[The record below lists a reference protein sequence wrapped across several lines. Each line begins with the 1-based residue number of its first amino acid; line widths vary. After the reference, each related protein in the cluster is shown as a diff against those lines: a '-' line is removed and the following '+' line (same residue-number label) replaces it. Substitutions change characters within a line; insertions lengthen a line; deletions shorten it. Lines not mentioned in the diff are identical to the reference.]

1 MKKTFTLSLLSMF
14 VFSVIFAG
22 CGWIKTEKEFTSWL
36 DGYTDKEGQTHEG
49 FQSKIDKADQGLSDR
64 ISELDG
70 KVDAQNEALS
80 ADIQQSKEAAIAAA
94 EQGDAD
100 TIDAAQDFAK
110 GIDAA
115 VREELAATAKSVGDK
130 ALKALA
136 KGDEEVLAKVGALND
151 KSQAQ
156 TAEALD
162 KLKGAIADTREGVTA
177 NQAAIA
183 KKVETLTVVNFSS
196 GGASLSAE
204 AKTALDAVVEAAQA
218 APADATIL
226 VVGHADGTP
235 VLGGRYR
242 SNWGLS
248 QARADAAAKYLKDN
262 GVSHSIE
269 SVGKGHT
276 NPVASVNTTAGRAAN
291 RRVEVK
297 LQPAS

>member
-1 MKKTFTLSLLSMF
+1 M
-14 VFSVIFAG
+14 G
-22 CGWIKTEKEFTSWL
+22 
-36 DGYTDKEGQTHEG
+36 EG
-49 FQSKIDKADQGLSDR
+49 FQSKFDKADQGLSDR

-100 TIDAAQDFAK
+100 TIDAAQ
-110 GIDAA
+110 
-115 VREELAATAKSVGDK
+115 
-130 ALKALA
+130 
-136 KGDEEVLAKVGALND
+136 GDEKVLAKVGALND

-156 TAEALD
+156 TAEALG
-162 KLKGAIADTREGVTA
+162 KLKAVTADTREDVTA
-177 NQAAIA
+177 NQVAIA
-183 KKVETLTVVNFSS
+183 TKAETLAMVNFSS

-204 AKTALDAVVEAAQA
+204 AKTALDAVVEAAQS

-276 NPVASVNTTAGRAAN
+276 NPVASVNTKAGRAAN
-291 RRVEVK
+291 RRVEVI

>member
-1 MKKTFTLSLLSMF
+1 MKKTFTLSLLSIF

-22 CGWIKTEKEFTSWL
+22 CGWIKTEKEFTNWL
-36 DGYTDKEGQTHEG
+36 DGYTDKEGQAHEG

-70 KVDAQNEALS
+70 KVNAQNEALS

-100 TIDAAQDFAK
+100 TIDAAQDFAQ
-110 GIDAA
+110 GLDAA

-130 ALKALA
+130 ALKAVA
-136 KGDEEVLAKVGALND
+136 EGDEEVLAKVGALND

-156 TAEALD
+156 AEALD
-162 KLKGAIADTREGVTA
+162 KLEAAVADAREGVTA
-177 NQAAIA
+177 NQVAIA
-183 KKVETLTVVNFSS
+183 TKVETLAVVGFSS
-196 GGASLSAE
+196 GGASLNAE
-204 AKTALDAVVEAAQA
+204 AKAALDTVVEAAQS

-276 NPVASVNTTAGRAAN
+276 DPVASVNTKAGRAAN
-291 RRVEVK
+291 RRVEVI
-297 LQPAS
+297 LQPAG

>member
-1 MKKTFTLSLLSMF
+1 MKKTFTLSLLSIF

-22 CGWIKTEKEFTSWL
+22 CGWIKTEKEFTNWL
-36 DGYTDKEGQTHEG
+36 DGYTDKEGQAHEG

-70 KVDAQNEALS
+70 KVNAQNEALS

-110 GIDAA
+110 GLDAA

-130 ALKALA
+130 ALKAVA
-136 KGDEEVLAKVGALND
+136 EGDEEVLAKVGALND

-156 TAEALD
+156 AEALD
-162 KLKGAIADTREGVTA
+162 KLEAAVADAREGVTA
-177 NQAAIA
+177 NQVAIA
-183 KKVETLTVVNFSS
+183 TKAETLAVVGFSS
-196 GGASLSAE
+196 GGASLNAE
-204 AKTALDAVVEAAQA
+204 AKAALDTVVEAAQS

-276 NPVASVNTTAGRAAN
+276 DPVASVNTKAGRAAN
-291 RRVEVK
+291 RRVEVI
-297 LQPAS
+297 LQPAG

>member
-1 MKKTFTLSLLSMF
+1 MKKTFTLSLLSIF

-22 CGWIKTEKEFTSWL
+22 CGWIKTEKEFTNWL
-36 DGYTDKEGQTHEG
+36 DGYTDKEGQAHEG

-70 KVDAQNEALS
+70 KVNAQNEALS

-100 TIDAAQDFAK
+100 TIDAAQDFAQ
-110 GIDAA
+110 GLDAA
-115 VREELAATAKSVGDK
+115 VRKELAATAKSVGDK
-130 ALKALA
+130 ALKAVA
-136 KGDEEVLAKVGALND
+136 EGDEEVLAKVGALND

-156 TAEALD
+156 AEALD
-162 KLKGAIADTREGVTA
+162 KLEAAVADAREGVTA
-177 NQAAIA
+177 NQVAIA
-183 KKVETLTVVNFSS
+183 TKAETLAVVGFSS
-196 GGASLSAE
+196 GGASLNAE
-204 AKTALDAVVEAAQA
+204 AKAALDTVVEAAQS

-276 NPVASVNTTAGRAAN
+276 DPVASVNTKAGRAAN
-291 RRVEVK
+291 RRVEVI
-297 LQPAS
+297 LQPAG

>member
-22 CGWIKTEKEFTSWL
+22 CGWIKTEKEFTNWL
-36 DGYTDKEGQTHEG
+36 DGYADKEGQTHEG

-70 KVDAQNEALS
+70 KVNAQNEALS

-94 EQGDAD
+94 E
-100 TIDAAQDFAK
+100 
-110 GIDAA
+110 
-115 VREELAATAKSVGDK
+115 
-130 ALKALA
+130 
-136 KGDEEVLAKVGALND
+136 GDEKVLAKVGALND

-156 TAEALD
+156 TAEALG
-162 KLKGAIADTREGVTA
+162 KLKAVIADTREDVTA
-177 NQAAIA
+177 NQVAIA
-183 KKVETLTVVNFSS
+183 TKAETLTMVNFSS

-204 AKTALDAVVEAAQA
+204 AKTALDAVVEAAQS

-269 SVGKGHT
+269 SVGKGHA
-276 NPVASVNTTAGRAAN
+276 NPVASVSTKAGRAAN
-291 RRVEVK
+291 RRVEVI

>member
-1 MKKTFTLSLLSMF
+1 MKKTFTLSLLSIF

-22 CGWIKTEKEFTSWL
+22 CGWIKTEKEFTNWL
-36 DGYTDKEGQTHEG
+36 DGYTDKEGQAHEG

-70 KVDAQNEALS
+70 KVNAQNEALS

-100 TIDAAQDFAK
+100 TIDAAQDFAQ
-110 GIDAA
+110 GLDAA

-130 ALKALA
+130 ALKAVA
-136 KGDEEVLAKVGALND
+136 EGDEEVLAKVGALND

-156 TAEALD
+156 AEALD
-162 KLKGAIADTREGVTA
+162 KLEAAVADAREGVTA
-177 NQAAIA
+177 NQVAIA
-183 KKVETLTVVNFSS
+183 TKAETLAVVGFSS
-196 GGASLSAE
+196 GGASLNAE
-204 AKTALDAVVEAAQA
+204 AKAALDTVVEAAQS

-276 NPVASVNTTAGRAAN
+276 DPVASVNTKAGRAAN
-291 RRVEVK
+291 RRVEVI
-297 LQPAS
+297 LQPAG

>member
-1 MKKTFTLSLLSMF
+1 MGFSKLDYYKVLFEEELMKKTFTLSLLSMF

-22 CGWIKTEKEFTSWL
+22 CGWIKTEKEFTNWL

-94 EQGDAD
+94 E
-100 TIDAAQDFAK
+100 
-110 GIDAA
+110 
-115 VREELAATAKSVGDK
+115 
-130 ALKALA
+130 
-136 KGDEEVLAKVGALND
+136 GDEKVLAKVGALND

-156 TAEALD
+156 TAEALG
-162 KLKGAIADTREGVTA
+162 KLKAVIADTREDVTA
-177 NQAAIA
+177 NQVAIA
-183 KKVETLTVVNFSS
+183 TKAETLTMVNFSS

-204 AKTALDAVVEAAQA
+204 AKTALDAVVEAAQS

-248 QARADAAAKYLKDN
+248 QARADAASKYLKDN

-276 NPVASVNTTAGRAAN
+276 NPAASVNTKAGRAAN
-291 RRVEVK
+291 RRVEVI

>member
-1 MKKTFTLSLLSMF
+1 MKKTFTLSLLSIF

-22 CGWIKTEKEFTSWL
+22 CGWIKTEKEFTNWL
-36 DGYTDKEGQTHEG
+36 DGYTDKEGQAHEG

-70 KVDAQNEALS
+70 KVNAQNEALS

-100 TIDAAQDFAK
+100 TIDAAQDFAQ
-110 GIDAA
+110 GLDAA
-115 VREELAATAKSVGDK
+115 VRKELAATAKSVGDK
-130 ALKALA
+130 ALKAVA
-136 KGDEEVLAKVGALND
+136 EGDEEVLAKVGALND

-156 TAEALD
+156 AEALD
-162 KLKGAIADTREGVTA
+162 KLEAAVADAREGVTA
-177 NQAAIA
+177 NQVAIA
-183 KKVETLTVVNFSS
+183 TKVETLAVVGFSS
-196 GGASLSAE
+196 GGASLNAE
-204 AKTALDAVVEAAQA
+204 AKAALDTVVEAAQS

-276 NPVASVNTTAGRAAN
+276 DPVASVNTKAGRAAN
-291 RRVEVK
+291 RRVEVI
-297 LQPAS
+297 LQPAG

>member
-1 MKKTFTLSLLSMF
+1 MKKTFTLSLLSIF

-22 CGWIKTEKEFTSWL
+22 CGWIKTEKEFTNWL
-36 DGYTDKEGQTHEG
+36 DGYTDKEGQAHEG

-70 KVDAQNEALS
+70 KVNAQNEALS

-110 GIDAA
+110 GLEAA

-130 ALKALA
+130 ALKAVA
-136 KGDEEVLAKVGALND
+136 EGDEEVLAKVGALND

-156 TAEALD
+156 AEALD
-162 KLKGAIADTREGVTA
+162 KLEAAVADAREGVTA
-177 NQAAIA
+177 NQVAIA
-183 KKVETLTVVNFSS
+183 TKAETLAVVGFSS
-196 GGASLSAE
+196 GGASLNAE
-204 AKTALDAVVEAAQA
+204 AKAALDTVVEAAQS
-218 APADATIL
+218 APVDATIL

-248 QARADAAAKYLKDN
+248 QARADVAAKYLKDN

-276 NPVASVNTTAGRAAN
+276 DPVASVNTKAGRAAN
-291 RRVEVK
+291 RRVEVI
-297 LQPAS
+297 LQPAG